1 MDSDELRERT
11 RLYERTRDEIGAA
24 NRSSSESFDKALLT
38 LSSSFLGGSLA
49 FTGQVVPLSGS
60 TNRWLLYAAWAGF
73 AIAMIL
79 TIWSFVY
86 GLLAYRRMRRA
97 AEDYYLKG
105 DQSAWKVSDTVDLE
119 LVRFA
124 VAGGVSFV
132 AGVVLL
138 IAFVTSNLMRC

>member
-1 MDSDELRERT
+1 MDSEEFKERK
-11 RLYERTRDEIGAA
+11 RLYERARDEISAA

-49 FTGQVVPLSGS
+49 LIGQVVQLSNA
-60 TNRWLLYAAWAGF
+60 TNKWLLYAAWAGF
-73 AIAMIL
+73 AVAMIL

-86 GLLAYRRMRRA
+86 GLLAYRKMRQA

-105 DQSAWKVSDTVDLE
+105 DQSAWNVSDTVDRE
-119 LVRFA
+119 LLRFA

-138 IAFVTSNLMRC
+138 VAFVAFNLAR

>member
-1 MDSDELRERT
+1 MDSEEFRERT

-24 NRSSSESFDKALLT
+24 SRSSSGSFDKALLT

-49 FTGQVVPLSGS
+49 FTGQVVPLSGA
-60 TNRWLLYAAWAGF
+60 LYKWQLYTAWACF
-73 AIAMIL
+73 AVTMML

-86 GLLAYRRMRRA
+86 GLLAYRRLRRA

-105 DQSAWKVSDTVDLE
+105 DQSAWKVSDTVDRE
-119 LVRFA
+119 LLKYV

-138 IAFVTSNLMRC
+138 IAFVTSNLMR